1 MKGMME
7 MSIPLGDFKLLA
19 HTSKTK
25 SIRKAQGLSQSA
37 ADFAFLYIKSC
48 IYSCEA
54 NGADMSSFLSCFSV
68 FSSAVVICVTETGFA
83 PRK

>member
-7 MSIPLGDFKLLA
+7 MTILMGDFKLLA

-25 SIRKAQGLSQSA
+25 SIRKAQGHSQSD
-37 ADFAFLYIKSC
+37 ADFAFLFIQSY
-48 IYSCEA
+48 IYSCES
-54 NGADMSSFLSCFSV
+54 NGDDMSSFLSHFSV
-68 FSSAVVICVTETGFA
+68 FSSAVVICVTGTGRA